1 MHLSKQTRYSLLLT
15 WHGLFKDL
23 PRKTASDK
31 VLRDKAFNIAKNPKY
46 VEHQCGLAGVI
57 YKFFDK
63 MSSGCDARRTDK
75 SAIKT
80 EIMSNQQL
88 VEELHKLTI
97 RKLEKLKVQ
106 SSFKDYLWCWS
117 CGYAINK

>member
-1 MHLSKQTRYSLLLT
+1 M
-15 WHGLFKDL
+15 
-23 PRKTASDK
+23 
-31 VLRDKAFNIAKNPKY
+31 RDKAFNIAKNPKY
-46 VEHQCGLAGVI
+46 VEYQCGLAGVI

-97 RKLEKLKVQ
+97 RKLKKLKVQ
-106 SSFKDYLWCWS
+106 SSFKDYLRC
-117 CGYAINK
+117 